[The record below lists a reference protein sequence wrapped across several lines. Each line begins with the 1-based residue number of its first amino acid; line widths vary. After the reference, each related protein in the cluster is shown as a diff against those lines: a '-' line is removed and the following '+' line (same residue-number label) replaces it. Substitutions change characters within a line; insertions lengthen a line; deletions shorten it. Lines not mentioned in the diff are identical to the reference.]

1 MESLRSVL
9 PERVELTECFARD
22 GLQSLDRVFSTEE
35 KLKFLNRIR
44 AIGFKRIEVTSLVP
58 PRYLPQ
64 FYDAEEVLARV
75 LEGSAKNGGGVL
87 HIVFV
92 PNAKGAER
100 LLPFTRDF
108 SQDLA
113 ILTVVS
119 ATETHN
125 LKNLRRSRSET
136 REEHQRIAE
145 FAHRYGIRLIGS
157 ISVAFG
163 CPYEGSVPFSEVLL
177 LVEHYIK
184 LGYSEIQLGDTTGVA
199 NPLQVEEYFSQLLR
213 EFPGVTAVAH
223 FHDNRG
229 RALVNSLV
237 AIAQGVRVVDTCL
250 GGLGGRPP
258 DQRIQR
264 TGPTGNTSSE
274 DLAFL
279 LEEMGVHTGLDLS
292 ELLRAGAELCQV
304 MNDPL
309 YSHTVHSLGPARESQ
324 PFAVPLLRA
333 SS

>member
-1 MESLRSVL
+1 MDPLFNPFPLRVD
-9 PERVELTECFARD
+9 LTECFARD

-64 FYDAEEVLARV
+64 FYDAEEVLHHV
-75 LEGSAKNGGGVL
+75 LQGSAERGGGIL

-92 PNAKGAER
+92 PNARGAFR
-100 LLPFTRDF
+100 LEPFARDF
-108 SQDLA
+108 ASDLA

-125 LKNLRRSRSET
+125 YKNLRHSRSET
-136 REEHQRIAE
+136 MEEQKKIAD
-145 FAHRYGIRLIGS
+145 FAQRYGIRLIGS

-177 LVEHYIK
+177 LVEHYMK
-184 LGYSEIQLGDTTGVA
+184 LGYSEIQLGDTIGVA
-199 NPLQVEEYFSQLLR
+199 NPLQVEEYFSELLR
-213 EFPGVTAVAH
+213 EFPGVTAIAH

-229 RALVNSLV
+229 RALANSLV
-237 AIAQGVRVVDTCL
+237 AISQGAKVVDTCL

-292 ELLRAGAELCQV
+292 ELLGAGAELCQV

-309 YSHTVHSLGPARESQ
+309 YSHTVHSHYPASESQ
-324 PFAVPLLRA
+324 PFSIPLLRA